1 MLIKLL
7 YNNLLGAISPISF
20 LTSIDKSQDEV
31 IYYKYIGK
39 GGDKL
44 KKTLTLI
51 LALLIMVLYP
61 VSADENRSYKI
72 SEFNVEAKLNY
83 DGSMDV
89 KETIIY
95 DFKGEFNGVY
105 RTIHTEG
112 SDGIEN
118 IHLYIGDSKESVCED
133 YSQKNNTY
141 EILKE
146 SKGVKLKVYSKSR
159 NESKKFTIVYRIK
172 NVAVR
177 YNDIAELYW
186 KFMGKDTDVVI
197 ENFSVRISL
206 PGETSKEN
214 IKAFAHGPLSGVVE
228 IIDGQNVLLY
238 VKELKPNNFVEARIL
253 FPTSLIENSHNIIEK
268 NALSSILAEEGKWA
282 EEANIKRQRARIFIS
297 ISFIYALFEVLL
309 IGFIYFKY
317 DKEYKTT
324 FKGPYYRE
332 LPGDY
337 SPAVMSVLWNFGSI
351 KPRDITATLMD
362 LVRRKHI
369 MLSQE
374 VVRNEKLFGKKN
386 DIDYYFT
393 LNENS
398 DTSQLSKHEAFFI
411 DWMFRKIGSNNRV
424 SLDDIEK
431 YTKSRTGAMN
441 FQSDYAAW
449 YEYVRQEAKK
459 YDFFD
464 NRSYRG
470 MAIGILFA
478 LLGIALAIFT
488 LVAHENVL
496 GFITTLI
503 TSIILLIYSI
513 TVRRRSKNGV
523 LQYQMWKA
531 FRKFLLHFSQLDKA
545 EIPSVV
551 VWEHYLVYAIS
562 LGVAKEVIKQL
573 KMVFT
578 EHDFNNRGLTYM
590 YYGYYGHGINHF
602 DALERATSSL
612 TKTVEST
619 YKQAV
624 SKMSSSSGGGGGFS
638 GGGGGGGGGGGAGAF

>member
-1 MLIKLL
+1 MYNFIHNFFILTTIDNFLYLI
-7 YNNLLGAISPISF
+7 
-20 LTSIDKSQDEV
+20 
-31 IYYKYIGK
+31 IYYRYIGK

-44 KKTLTLI
+44 KKI
-51 LALLIMVLYP
+51 LFYVLVILIMVVNP
-61 VSADENRSYKI
+61 VAAEDSRSYI
-72 SEFNVEAKLNY
+72 INEFNVEAKLNS

-95 DFKGEFNGVY
+95 DFEGEFNGIY
-105 RTIHTEG
+105 RTINTEG

-118 IHLYIGDSKESVCED
+118 IHLYIGDSKDPIKED
-133 YSQKNNTY
+133 YSQSNNTY
-141 EILKE
+141 EILEE
-146 SKGVKLKVYSKSR
+146 SKGIRLKVYSKSKD
-159 NESKKFTIVYRIK
+159 EIKKFIIVYRIM
-172 NVAVR
+172 NVAVK
-177 YNDIAELYW
+177 YNDVAELYW
-186 KFMGKDTDVVI
+186 KFMGIDTDVVI
-197 ENFSVRISL
+197 ENFNVKISL
-206 PGETSKEN
+206 PGETSKDN
-214 IKAFAHGPLSGVVE
+214 IKAFAHGPLSGIVE
-228 IIDGQNVLLY
+228 IIDEQNILLS
-238 VKELKPNNFVEARIL
+238 VKELRPNNFVEARIL
-253 FPTSLIENSHNIIEK
+253 FPATLIESSNRIVEK
-268 NALSSILAEEGKWA
+268 NALNSIMAEEKQWA
-282 EEANIKRQRARIFIS
+282 EEANAKRQRARIFIS
-297 ISFIYALFEVLL
+297 ISFIYALFEVFLV
-309 IGFIYFKY
+309 GFIYFKY

-337 SPAVMSVLWNFGSI
+337 SPAVMSILWNFGLI

-362 LVRRKHI
+362 LVRRKYI
-369 MLSQE
+369 NLSQE
-374 VVRNEKLFGKKN
+374 VVSSGKLFGKKN
-386 DIDYYFT
+386 DIDYSFT
-393 LNENS
+393 LNESS

-411 DWMFRKIGSNNRV
+411 DWMINKIGSNNRV

-441 FQSDYAAW
+441 FQSDYSAW
-449 YEYVRQEAKK
+449 TEYVRQESKK

-478 LLGIALAIFT
+478 LLGLALAIFT

-496 GFITTLI
+496 GFIATLI
-503 TSIILLIYSI
+503 VSIVLMIYSI

-578 EHDFNNRGLTYM
+578 EQDFNNRGLTYM
-590 YYGYYGHGINHF
+590 YYGYYGRGINHF
-602 DALERATSSL
+602 DALDRATSSL
-612 TKTVEST
+612 TKAAEST

-638 GGGGGGGGGGGAGAF
+638 SGGGGGGGGGGAGAF